1 MALSCAWMEREF
13 EMSYIGH
20 LVLLP
25 FSGLAEH
32 LGYEVGLLYQYRVQ
46 LNYVL
51 RLPLICVKDINMT
64 VNEIDA

>member
-13 EMSYIGH
+13 ETGYIGH
-20 LVLLP
+20 LVLLS
-25 FSGLAEH
+25 FSGLVEH
-32 LGYEVGLLYQYRVQ
+32 FVYEVGLVFQDRVQ

-51 RLPLICVKDINMT
+51 QLPLICVKNINTT